1 MPIGE
6 VWMRSRDCNKHEERQ
21 VKLGSELRR
30 DLKCWVLVDAKC
42 VVRPIENVRTAD
54 RGRLARNNRDALAK
68 VRRERIEEVRG
79 VGHATLRIARDRLP
93 LGRITSG

>member
-1 MPIGE
+1 
-6 VWMRSRDCNKHEERQ
+6 
-21 VKLGSELRR
+21 
-30 DLKCWVLVDAKC
+30 
-42 VVRPIENVRTAD
+42 
-54 RGRLARNNRDALAK
+54 LARNNRDALAK